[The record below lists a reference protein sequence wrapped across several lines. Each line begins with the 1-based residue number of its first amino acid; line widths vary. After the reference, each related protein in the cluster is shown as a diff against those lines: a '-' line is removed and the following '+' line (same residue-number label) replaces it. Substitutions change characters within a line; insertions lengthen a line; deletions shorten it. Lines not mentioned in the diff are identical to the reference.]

1 MVSDALVSFGLG
13 FADAY
18 GARRKPY
25 HDALAREEATR
36 EITMSRN
43 LEKVNTLISNDIG
56 MQTLSTTQRESVAKR
71 MAASLN
77 PTSLAQIG
85 EVQAQG
91 GSIFSIGDKGPYA
104 AGDGKFVS
112 IGSLTKPVKVTKD
125 EKDLAAFQK
134 VSARLYLVD
143 IKTEGNLIAAWKSL
157 DMEERERARSWLD
170 KNQRDKDSRINL
182 ALISNYIDRKGA
194 ISTQEETVDS
204 YTFNK
209 DWTSSAEGKAVL
221 EQLGITDINKHEAL
235 MKFIY
240 SDTISLLRARQYR
253 NAFTGNTEAAKAL
266 IAMRKPVKD
275 ATSILTKLDVGAM
288 KPLEDTKGTGS
299 FGGQNIKSV
308 AISLLTS
315 KYTVPYFT
323 NLIKVKGN
331 RPRNKVIDTMTEN
344 ILNNF
349 KSNQYIVGDETEAK
363 RAIREYLS
371 TQYDQASDR
380 STQ

>member
-91 GSIFSIGDKGPYA
+91 GSVFSIGDKGPYA

-112 IGSLTKPVKVTKD
+112 IGSLTKPVNVTKD
-125 EKDLAAFQK
+125 VKELEAFK
-134 VSARLYLVD
+134 RVSARLYLVD
-143 IKTEGNLIAAWKSL
+143 TKTKGNLVAAWKSL
-157 DMEERERARSWLD
+157 DMEERERARAWLD
-170 KNQRDKDSRINL
+170 KNQRDQDSRMNL
-182 ALISNYIDRKGA
+182 ALTAKYIDRKGPVA
-194 ISTQEETVDS
+194 TQGEIVADF
-204 YTFNK
+204 TFNK
-209 DWTSSAEGKAVL
+209 NWTNSAEGKAVL
-221 EQLGITDINKHEAL
+221 GQLGIKDINKHEAL
-235 MKFIY
+235 IKFIY

-266 IAMRKPVKD
+266 IAMRKPVND
-275 ATSILTKLDVGAM
+275 ATSILTDIDQASLKAQ
-288 KPLEDTKGTGS
+288 EDTAGN

-308 AISLLTS
+308 AVSLLTS

-323 NLIKVKGN
+323 NLIKVKDG
-331 RPRNKVIDTMTEN
+331 RPRSKVLDIMTEN

>member
-1 MVSDALVSFGLG
+1 MVSNALVQFGLG

-36 EITMSRN
+36 EITMARN

-56 MQTLSTTQRESVAKR
+56 MQTLSTTERESVAKR

-77 PTSLAQIG
+77 ASSLAQIG

-91 GSIFSIGDKGPYA
+91 GSVFSIGDKGPYP

-125 EKDLAAFQK
+125 EKDLAAFQR

-143 IKTEGNLIAAWKSL
+143 TKTEGNLVAAWKSL

-209 DWTSSAEGKAVL
+209 NWANSAEGVAVL
-221 EQLGITDINKHEAL
+221 GQLGITDINKHEAL
-235 MKFIY
+235 IKFIY

-253 NAFTGNTEAAKAL
+253 NAFTGNAEAAKAL
-266 IAMRKPVKD
+266 IAMRKPVND
-275 ATSILTKLDVGAM
+275 ATSILTKIDQASM
-288 KPLEDTKGTGS
+288 QAPEDTAGN

-323 NLIKVKGN
+323 NLIKVKDG
-331 RPRNKVIDTMTEN
+331 RPRSKVLDIMTEN

-371 TQYDQASDR
+371 TQYDQASDG

>member
-1 MVSDALVSFGLG
+1 MVSNALVQFGLG

-36 EITMSRN
+36 EITMARN

-56 MQTLSTTQRESVAKR
+56 MQTLSTTERESVAKR

-77 PTSLAQIG
+77 ASSLAQIG

-91 GSIFSIGDKGPYA
+91 GSVFSIGDKGPYA

-125 EKDLAAFQK
+125 EKDLAAFQR

-143 IKTEGNLIAAWKSL
+143 TKTEGNLVAAWKSL

-209 DWTSSAEGKAVL
+209 NWANSAEGVAVL
-221 EQLGITDINKHEAL
+221 GQLGITDINKHEAL
-235 MKFIY
+235 IKFIY

-253 NAFTGNTEAAKAL
+253 NAFTGNAEAAKAL
-266 IAMRKPVKD
+266 IAMRKPVND
-275 ATSILTKLDVGAM
+275 ATSILTKIDQASM
-288 KPLEDTKGTGS
+288 QAPEDTAGN

-323 NLIKVKGN
+323 NLIKVKDG
-331 RPRNKVIDTMTEN
+331 RPRSKVLDIMTEN

-371 TQYDQASDR
+371 TQYDQASDG

>member
-1 MVSDALVSFGLG
+1 MVSNALVQFGLG

-36 EITMSRN
+36 EITMARN

-56 MQTLSTTQRESVAKR
+56 MQTLSTTERESVAKR

-91 GSIFSIGDKGPYA
+91 GSVFSIGDKGPYA

-125 EKDLAAFQK
+125 EKDLAAFQR

-143 IKTEGNLIAAWKSL
+143 TKTEGNLVAAWKSL

-209 DWTSSAEGKAVL
+209 NWASSAEGVAVL
-221 EQLGITDINKHEAL
+221 GQLGITDINKHEAL
-235 MKFIY
+235 IKFIY

-253 NAFTGNTEAAKAL
+253 NAFTGNAEAAKAL
-266 IAMRKPVKD
+266 IAMRKPVND
-275 ATSILTKLDVGAM
+275 ATSILTKIDQASM
-288 KPLEDTKGTGS
+288 QAPEDTAGN

-323 NLIKVKGN
+323 NLIKVKDG
-331 RPRNKVIDTMTEN
+331 RPRSKVLDIMTEN

-371 TQYDQASDR
+371 TQYDQASDG

>member
-36 EITMSRN
+36 EIMMSRN

-91 GSIFSIGDKGPYA
+91 GNVFSIGDKGPYA

-143 IKTEGNLIAAWKSL
+143 TKTEGNLVAAWKSL

-170 KNQRDKDSRINL
+170 RNKADKDSRINL
-182 ALISNYIDRKGA
+182 ALIANYIDRKGA

-209 DWTSSAEGKAVL
+209 NWANSAEGVAVL
-221 EQLGITDINKHEAL
+221 KQLGITDINKHEAL
-235 MKFIY
+235 IKFIY

-266 IAMRKPVKD
+266 IAMRKPVND
-275 ATSILTKLDVGAM
+275 ATSKLTQIDQKSM
-288 KPLEDTKGTGS
+288 KAPEDTAGN

-323 NLIKVKGN
+323 NLIKVKDG
-331 RPRNKVIDTMTEN
+331 RPRSKVLDIMTEN

>member
-36 EITMSRN
+36 EIMMSRN

-85 EVQAQG
+85 EAQAQG
-91 GSIFSIGDKGPYA
+91 GNVFSIGDKGPYA

-112 IGSLTKPVKVTKD
+112 IGSLTKPVKATKD

-143 IKTEGNLIAAWKSL
+143 TKTEGNLVAAWKSL

-170 KNQRDKDSRINL
+170 RNKADKDSRINL
-182 ALISNYIDRKGA
+182 ALIANYIDRKGA

-209 DWTSSAEGKAVL
+209 NWANSAEGVAVL
-221 EQLGITDINKHEAL
+221 EQLGIKDINKHEAL
-235 MKFIY
+235 IKFIY

-266 IAMRKPVKD
+266 IAMRKPVND
-275 ATSILTKLDVGAM
+275 ATSKLTQIDQKSM
-288 KPLEDTKGTGS
+288 KAPEDTAGN

-323 NLIKVKGN
+323 NLIKVKDG
-331 RPRNKVIDTMTEN
+331 RPRSKVLDIMTEN

>member
-1 MVSDALVSFGLG
+1 MVSDALVQFGLG

-56 MQTLSTTQRESVAKR
+56 MQTLSTTERESVAKR
-71 MAASLN
+71 MAASLDA
-77 PTSLAQIG
+77 TSLSQIG
-85 EVQAQG
+85 KVQAQG

-112 IGSLTKPVKVTKD
+112 IGSLTKPVSVPKD
-125 EKDLAAFQK
+125 VKELEAFK
-134 VSARLYLVD
+134 RVSARLYLVD
-143 IKTEGNLIAAWKSL
+143 TKTKGNLIAAWKSL

-170 KNQRDKDSRINL
+170 RNKADKVSRINL
-182 ALISNYIDRKGA
+182 ALIANYIDRKGPV
-194 ISTQEETVDS
+194 STQEETVDS

-209 DWTSSAEGKAVL
+209 NWASSAEGVAVL
-221 EQLGITDINKHEAL
+221 GQLGITDINKHEAL
-235 MKFIY
+235 IKFIY

-253 NAFTGNTEAAKAL
+253 NAFTGNAEAAKAL
-266 IAMRKPVKD
+266 IALRKPVKD
-275 ATSILTKLDVGAM
+275 ATSILTQIDQASM
-288 KPLEDTKGTGS
+288 EAPEDTAGN

-308 AISLLTS
+308 AVSLLTS
-315 KYTVPYFT
+315 KYTVDYFK
-323 NLIKVKGN
+323 NLIKVKDD
-331 RPRNKVIDTMTEN
+331 RPRNKVIDIMTEN

-371 TQYDQASDR
+371 TQYDLASDR

>member
-36 EITMSRN
+36 EITMARN

-91 GSIFSIGDKGPYA
+91 GNVFSIGDKGPYA

-143 IKTEGNLIAAWKSL
+143 TKTEGNLVAAWKSL

-170 KNQRDKDSRINL
+170 RNKADKDSRINL
-182 ALISNYIDRKGA
+182 ALIANYIDRKGA

-209 DWTSSAEGKAVL
+209 NWANSAEGVAVL
-221 EQLGITDINKHEAL
+221 KQLGITDINKHEAL
-235 MKFIY
+235 IKFIY

-266 IAMRKPVKD
+266 IAMRKPVND
-275 ATSILTKLDVGAM
+275 ATSKLTQIDQKSM
-288 KPLEDTKGTGS
+288 KAPEDTAGN

-323 NLIKVKGN
+323 NLIKVKDG
-331 RPRNKVIDTMTEN
+331 RPRSKVLDIMTEN
-344 ILNNF
+344 ILDNF

>member
-56 MQTLSTTQRESVAKR
+56 MQGLSTTQRESVAKI

-91 GSIFSIGDKGPYA
+91 GSVFSIGDKGPYA

-112 IGSLTKPVKVTKD
+112 IGSLTKPVNVTKD
-125 EKDLAAFQK
+125 VKELEAFK
-134 VSARLYLVD
+134 RVSARLYLVD
-143 IKTEGNLIAAWKSL
+143 TKTKGNLVAAWKSL
-157 DMEERERARSWLD
+157 DMEERERARAWLD
-170 KNQRDKDSRINL
+170 RNKADKDSRINL
-182 ALISNYIDRKGA
+182 ALIANYIDRKGA

-209 DWTSSAEGKAVL
+209 NWANSAEGKAVL
-221 EQLGITDINKHEAL
+221 EQIGITDINKHEAL
-235 MKFIY
+235 IKFIY

-253 NAFTGNTEAAKAL
+253 NAFTGNPEAAKAL
-266 IAMRKPVKD
+266 IAMRKPVND
-275 ATSILTKLDVGAM
+275 ATSILTQIDQESLKAS
-288 KPLEDTKGTGS
+288 EDTAGN

-308 AISLLTS
+308 AVSLLTS

-323 NLIKVKGN
+323 NLIKVKDG
-331 RPRNKVIDTMTEN
+331 RPRSKVLDIMTEN